1 MSIKIYH
8 NQRCSKS
15 RCTLQLIEDKGITA
29 EIINYLE
36 SPPSEAELD
45 AILTLLG
52 KEPWEIVRKGEQ
64 VYKDLGLPSFEHDR
78 SEWIKKMVENP
89 ILIERPIVVNG
100 DKACLGRPP
109 ENVHEI
115 L

>member
-1 MSIKIYH
+1 MSVKIYH

-15 RCTLQLIEDKGITA
+15 RCTLQLIEEKGVDA
-29 EIINYLE
+29 DIINYLE
-36 SPPSEAELD
+36 SPPSESELD
-45 AILTLLG
+45 TILTQLG

-64 VYKDLGLPSFEHDR
+64 VYKDLGMSSLEKDR
-78 SEWIKKMVENP
+78 AVWIKIMHKNP